1 MNIYTKKY
9 LKEVFSKTNLQIN
22 CQLFYDIV
30 KAFNDD
36 MIYYS
41 NIFKLYG
48 EELPL
53 NKAKGKIYF
62 DFTKDEKTVFGN
74 YELGLYNFKSTE
86 VINIYKMLKENY
98 KVYNVLI
105 NNITYSCDNRKCFVM
120 RKTYAGTPPIT
131 ISDIEKE
138 YNQYIFDED
147 FKMYEIIYFLLSGEI
162 RKTIESDIKLTAENI
177 IVPGYN
183 FTRYDEANKE
193 NVEYI
198 LLKILNSE
206 HNKKLYLLQVTDDNL
221 GKPIYSV
228 RTFNELFSEC
238 SPDKPKLMYNLNEY
252 ELMRKAFDDDVK
264 FFLNKFNIKGY
275 DNEQFSL
282 LHNNTEIIEKQVKDG
297 DVFKVFK
304 HYYSLYYD
312 ILSVL
317 RAHINDGDNI
327 PCISNST
334 LRVFIKDYLWL
345 ENIDKN
351 KFYDVLVNGN
361 LRKNILSFM

>member
-1 MNIYTKKY
+1 MNIYTKEY

-41 NIFKLYG
+41 NIFKLYD

-53 NKAKGKIYF
+53 NKAKGKVYF
-62 DFTKDEKTVFGN
+62 DFTKDERTVFGN
-74 YELGLYNFKSTE
+74 YELGLFNFKLTE
-86 VINIYKMLKENY
+86 VVKIYKILKENY

-105 NNITYSCDNRKCFVM
+105 KNIAYSCDNRKCFVM

-162 RKTIESDIKLTAENI
+162 RKTIESDIKLTAEKI
-177 IVPGYN
+177 IVPGYG

-193 NVEYI
+193 NVEYT
-198 LLKILNSE
+198 LLKVLNSE
-206 HNKKLYLLQVTDDNL
+206 HNKKLYLLHVINDKL
-221 GKPIYSV
+221 GATYSV
-228 RTFNELFSEC
+228 RTFNELFSDC

-252 ELMRKAFDDDVK
+252 ELMRKTFDDDVK

-282 LHNNTEIIEKQVKDG
+282 FHDNTEIIEKQVKDG

-312 ILSVL
+312 ILSTL
-317 RAHINDGDNI
+317 RTSVNDGDNVLY
-327 PCISNST
+327 ISNST
-334 LRVFIKDYLWL
+334 LRVFIKDYSWL